1 MDTKINTTGEKV
13 EARPVAWRWKG
24 HDGKWIYEEG
34 NQTKREM
41 REYDGIVVEDL
52 YSTAAESA
60 LATANARVERL
71 ELALTG
77 GNE

>member
-13 EARPVAWRWKG
+13 EAVAWRWKG
-24 HDGKWIYEEG
+24 HDGKWVYEEG
-34 NQTKREM
+34 NATKREM

-52 YSTAAESA
+52 YSAVTIAA
-60 LATANARVERL
+60 LA
-71 ELALTG
+71 ALTE

>member
-24 HDGKWIYEEG
+24 HDGKWVYEEG
-34 NQTKREM
+34 DPIKREM

-52 YSTAAESA
+52 YSTVTIAA
-60 LATANARVERL
+60 LA
-71 ELALTG
+71 ALTG